1 VSGHSK
7 WATIKRKKGAAD
19 AKRSDQF
26 AKLLRAVEVAA
37 RDGGSGDVRANMTLA
52 SAVEKARSFSVPV
65 DTIDRAIKRGTGELE
80 GGTKYEEVAYE
91 GYAPGGVAVFVETLT
106 DNRNR
111 TAQDVRHAFARQGGN
126 LGESGS
132 TAWMFSR
139 KGLIQ
144 IDKEAAPDEDAL
156 LELALEAGAEDLNDA
171 ESTWEITTD
180 PTALRAVADA
190 VASAGIALLSAEL
203 TMVPQSTVPVE
214 GAQARQVLTLLETLE
229 DLDDVQNVYANFDMP
244 EAEMAEADLG

>member
-1 VSGHSK
+1 MSGHSK

-19 AKRSDQF
+19 AKRSNMF

-37 RDGGSGDVRANMTLA
+37 REGGGNVAGNMTLA
-52 SAVEKARSFSVPV
+52 SAVEKARQFSVPV
-65 DTIDRAIKRGTGELE
+65 DNIERAIKRGTGELA
-80 GGTKYEEVAYE
+80 GGARYEEVTYE
-91 GYAPGGVAVFVETLT
+91 GYGAGGVALFVETLT

-111 TAQDVRHAFARQGGN
+111 TAQEVRHAFTRNSGN

-139 KGLIQ
+139 KGVIQ
-144 IDKEAAPDEDAL
+144 VEKSAAPDEERL
-156 LELALEAGAEDLNDA
+156 LEIALEAGAEDLADA

-180 PTALRAVADA
+180 PSAFAGVRDA
-190 VASAGIALLSAEL
+190 VDAAGIAMLSAEV

-214 GAQARQVLTLLETLE
+214 GGQAKQVLALLEALE
-229 DLDDVQNVYANFDMP
+229 DLDDVQAVYANFDIP
-244 EAEMAEADLG
+244 EAVMAELG

>member
-1 VSGHSK
+1 MSGHSK

-19 AKRSDQF
+19 ARRSNEF

-37 RDGGSGDVRANMTLA
+37 REGGSGDPKANMTLA
-52 SAVEKARSFSVPV
+52 SAIDKARGSSVPV
-65 DTIDRAIKRGTGELE
+65 DNIERAIKRGTGELE
-80 GGTKYEEVAYE
+80 GGARYEEVSYE
-91 GYAPGGVAVFVETLT
+91 GYGPGGVALYVECLT

-111 TAQDVRHAFARQGGN
+111 TAQEVRHAFTRNGGN

-132 TAWMFSR
+132 TAWMFQR

-144 IDKEAAPDEDAL
+144 IEKDASPDEERL
-156 LELALEAGAEDLNDA
+156 LEIALEAGADDLTDA

-180 PTALRAVADA
+180 PTAFGAVRDA
-190 VASAGIALLSAEL
+190 ISAAGVPMLSAEL

-214 GAQARQVLTLLETLE
+214 GGQAKQVLALLEALE
-229 DLDDVQNVYANFDMP
+229 ELDDTQNVFANFDIP
-244 EAEMAEADLG
+244 ESVMAELS